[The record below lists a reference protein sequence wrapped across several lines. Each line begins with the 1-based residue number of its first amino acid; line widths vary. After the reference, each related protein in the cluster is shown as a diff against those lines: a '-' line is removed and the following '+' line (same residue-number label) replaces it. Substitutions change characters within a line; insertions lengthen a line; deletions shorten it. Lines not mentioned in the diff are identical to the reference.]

1 MSQND
6 FTIANQGFPAFR
18 ADLNSALQAL
28 ASLSEGATEPSTT
41 FAYQL
46 WYDSTTDILKVRN
59 ADNDAWINL
68 FNFDQ
73 ATDTVSVEGTDLV
86 DDTTPQLGGDLASNG
101 NDILFADNDKA
112 IFGTGSDLEIYHNGS
127 NSYISDQGTGGLFIL
142 ASNFNIA
149 DPTDTENVFAG
160 VADGAVNLYYD
171 GSAKFATASA
181 GVAVTGRATGT
192 LTTDNDLSFD
202 MNASNYFKCTPTGNG
217 TLTFTNITAGQ
228 SGNIWLDNSGGHTIS
243 AAATTY
249 IASADLTTIST
260 AGVYFLSYYSDG
272 TNVMVSATPAV
283 TSAGA

>member
-86 DDTTPQLGGDLASNG
+86 DDTTPQLGGDLDTNG
-101 NDILFADNDKA
+101 NDINFGSGDKA
-112 IFGTGSDLEIYHNGS
+112 IFNSLLQIYNDGS
-127 NSYISDQGTGGLFIL
+127 NNYIS
-142 ASNFNIA
+142 
-149 DPTDTENVFAG
+149 
-160 VADGAVNLYYD
+160 
-171 GSAKFATASA
+171 
-181 GVAVTGRATGT
+181 
-192 LTTDNDLSFD
+192 
-202 MNASNYFKCTPTGNG
+202 
-217 TLTFTNITAGQ
+217 
-228 SGNIWLDNSGGHTIS
+228 
-243 AAATTY
+243 
-249 IASADLTTIST
+249 
-260 AGVYFLSYYSDG
+260 
-272 TNVMVSATPAV
+272 
-283 TSAGA
+283 